1 MALTTQQEQVAIA
14 VGNAFVAAGF
24 TTEAS
29 ATAMLKRL
37 KLEQDKRK
45 LESAATLLR
54 SQYATDTSQFN
65 TALEQNQAAQA
76 QIQATIDAL
85 TV

>member
-1 MALTTQQEQVAIA
+1 MALTPTQEAVAIA

-24 TTEAS
+24 TSEAL

-45 LESAATLLR
+45 LESQQSNLRAT
-54 SQYATDTSQFN
+54 YAVDTTQFN
-65 TALEQNQAAQA
+65 DALVALQA
-76 QIQATIDAL
+76 QMAAKQVEIDKLPA
-85 TV
+85 

>member
-54 SQYATDTSQFN
+54 SQFATGTSQFN

-85 TV
+85 PA